1 MSSSTKVLRA
11 LRRDKRRYEESG
23 LEPAGSRVL
32 PHNEGK
38 TMKRMQWVSLIG
50 LVLALAMV
58 AAACSSDDSADDTT
72 TTTTTVAETTT
83 TTVAAFDLTA
93 AVDDYLANIP
103 EGFLA
108 IGDVQVFKDGVEA
121 SGALLVDVREESEYA
136 EGHIPGAVSIPLRT
150 LTQNLD
156 KIPTDR
162 QVYVYCKSGFR
173 AAQAL
178 SALGLVGYDNVLS
191 YRPGWDGWTEAGEEV
206 STEAAMAEVV
216 GAPDIEPELLAA
228 VDAYMST
235 IPEGFNSAGDAATFL
250 EAADAGSFV
259 LDVRTGDEYA
269 AGHLEGATNVD
280 LRDLATGIDM
290 VPTDAS
296 TVVHCGSG
304 HRAAMALPAL
314 AVLDRAS
321 SKAYGGSYDSLVE
334 AGAPVAAG

>member
-1 MSSSTKVLRA
+1 
-11 LRRDKRRYEESG
+11 
-23 LEPAGSRVL
+23 
-32 PHNEGK
+32 
-38 TMKRMQWVSLIG
+38 MKRIHRVSLIG

-58 AAACSSDDSADDTT
+58 AAACSSDDAADD

-121 SGALLVDVREESEYA
+121 SGALVIDVRETSEYA
-136 EGHIPGAVSIPLRT
+136 EGHIPGAVNIPIRT

-173 AAQAL
+173 AAQSL

-191 YRPGWDGWTEAGEEV
+191 YKPGWDGWTEAGEEV
-206 STEAAMAEVV
+206 STEEAVAEVV
-216 GAPDIEPELLAA
+216 GAPDFEPELVAA

-235 IPEGFNSAGDAATFL
+235 IPDGFNSAGDAAAFL
-250 EAADAGSFV
+250 EAADAGAFV
-259 LDVRTGDEYA
+259 VDVRTADEYA
-269 AGHLEGATNVD
+269 VGHVEGATNVD
-280 LRDLATGIDM
+280 IRNLAKEIDM
-290 VPTDAS
+290 VPIDSNTLAY
-296 TVVHCGSG
+296 CGSG
-304 HRAAMALPAL
+304 HRAGMSLPAL
-314 AVLDRAS
+314 YVLDRPS
-321 SKAYGGSYDSLVE
+321 SKAYGGTYDSLVE
-334 AGAPVAAG
+334 AGAVVAVP